1 AASKAAAD
9 LLCMAYHRTYRSPVI
24 ITRCCNNYGP
34 YQFPEKLIPLIITNA
49 LEGKPVP
56 IYGDGLNKRDWI
68 YVTDHCRAIE
78 TVISK
83 GKPGHIYNIGT
94 SSETTNLEVVNHIL
108 DIMKKPRSLI
118 NFVKDRPGHDRRYAL
133 DTIKI
138 NKALNWQPVT
148 PFAEGLKKTVDW
160 YLSEKDWWQ
169 RIKKGEY
176 AQYYERMYS
185 QR

>member
-1 AASKAAAD
+1 
-9 LLCMAYHRTYRSPVI
+9 M
-24 ITRCCNNYGP
+24 
-34 YQFPEKLIPLIITNA
+34 
-49 LEGKPVP
+49 
-56 IYGDGLNKRDWI
+56 
-68 YVTDHCRAIE
+68 
-78 TVISK
+78 VISK

-94 SSETTNLEVVNHIL
+94 SNETTNLDVVNHIL

-118 NFVKDRPGHDRRYAL
+118 KFVKDRPGHDRRYAL
-133 DTIKI
+133 DTTRIK
-138 NKALNWQPVT
+138 KALNWQPVI
-148 PFAEGLKKTVDW
+148 PLAEGLKKTVDW